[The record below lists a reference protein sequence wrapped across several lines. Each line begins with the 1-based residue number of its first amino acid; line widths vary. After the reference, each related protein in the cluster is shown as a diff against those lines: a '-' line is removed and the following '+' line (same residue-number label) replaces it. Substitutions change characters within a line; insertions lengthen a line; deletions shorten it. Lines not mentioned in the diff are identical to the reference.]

1 MCRVGWFFKFKWMEQ
16 KILIVETVNE
26 LQSAYC
32 LQWYFLELILWFP
45 SHNTLVLSSQA
56 ATCAHT
62 PQRNTQSLV
71 AQESTRARWHEH
83 DHRSIR
89 VFSNFFYWTVLQNP
103 LEIGRWMTLLVML
116 LPQMDCF
123 ICNQKLRIQMYTV
136 FTIQSTHREMSVGSQ
151 SNYFRTSMSWVG
163 VGSW

>member
-1 MCRVGWFFKFKWMEQ
+1 MCCVGWFFKFKWMEQ

-45 SHNTLVLSSQA
+45 SHNTPVLSSQA

-62 PQRNTQSLV
+62 PQRNTQSLA

-83 DHRSIR
+83 DHLSIYT
-89 VFSNFFYWTVLQNP
+89 SFFLLDCIKKSFWRLGAEWHFLLCCYL
-103 LEIGRWMTLLVML
+103 RWMVSYAIKSYVYR
-116 LPQMDCF
+116 C
-123 ICNQKLRIQMYTV
+123 IQYLQYKV
-136 FTIQSTHREMSVGSQ
+136 HIQRWVWGRSRTISGPPCLGLAFWR
-151 SNYFRTSMSWVG
+151 W
-163 VGSW
+163 